1 MLLPSDVARL
11 VLGYLQQEK
20 LLTTCRTFIVESS
33 DLKEYAE
40 HCTGEGVVPACLL
53 SLFGKNLTTILNE
66 YIVMKT
72 KETTHDVPAMM
83 SSLWKKLDYT
93 LSQIRSMQNSSAFSV
108 HQRGRTR
115 SAIADMKKQKCLQPS
130 ASSNLGAS
138 CVLLQPGQLSSAPMT
153 ATQVFLKP
161 VATPSQAQTR
171 ANSAS
176 AHRTQAQGSSNN
188 TGDSLGLLSAVV
200 QERKLHSSAMS
211 PGKRKS
217 DSQKKK
223 AISSETQSSNSS
235 SEDSPTAEE
244 DSSPMEE
251 ESEPLEEL
259 IDGNFPQMVIENARE
274 KILSNKCLQE
284 KLAENINKFLGSDG
298 TVTQTPKQPDTGPT
312 IQESSIDELL
322 GLQQGEIHMTEEAIQ
337 EILEQTE
344 SDPAFQGLF
353 DMFDFGKTKGSKSA
367 PQGIL
372 AQSGGEENAMLVDE
386 ENLKALE
393 SYIGTKEM
401 SDGSQDRLSY
411 TGDHSEEAVCI
422 LKSGDNDVILEEHLK
437 MQSIIDGE
445 FQVVSE
451 TRIETDS
458 NQTRLDSQHLQHKTT
473 FESDP
478 DQVSALE
485 FNENQEDS
493 YQKQET
499 AASRIDAEM
508 ETGLLHQGVQNL
520 PELHYDQLD
529 NQQKSLSER
538 AECCSLPDNMLS
550 ENTDAKFLAPLH
562 AGHSEMLEKTNVVD
576 SDHLEDATKRVEQ
589 APQGSAFFPAPSPP
603 NPNSPTLSNFQEQNK
618 LADSITAPVA
628 SASNPTPT
636 ELQLEVVD
644 TSSSLPSEDQIVLA
658 ESCSEPPNQKS
669 ADSEVML
676 VEMQEPSSSTKPDA
690 DSLFLPSDNER
701 HTEMPVE
708 SQPTTPTA
716 CSVPPPE
723 PTGESSPGAKAAGSV
738 SSSGQ
743 AAEDDPS
750 SIVSLKIIIS
760 DDPFVSSETELN
772 NAVSSITGDNLPTII
787 LSSPAKSPTRMM
799 GPARCIV
806 TPEEAERTGESTLV
820 EQNLLIVRSQDSVVS
835 TLSVQ
840 NEECAVFSVSGAS
853 SAAKDGGFIQLVPG
867 ASTSFNGS
875 NSVYIATCM
884 TEPAALGTGV
894 TPSNLVMLPGSS
906 TSLTPQVPAAQQLRT
921 PPRTSGLFAMNPP
934 MSPNFSQGSAII
946 IASPVQ
952 PVLQGMVGM
961 IPVSIMG
968 QSGNAFSD
976 PSRQVLHMP
985 IQTSLGSGGVPKL
998 PLPPKSQKLPRSKSN
1013 AGKLKM
1019 DQSGSDSVNR
1029 PGSRMQRGGNS
1040 ERNACANL
1048 RKKLEAVAVDVT
1060 SSSPKQNETHRRVLY
1075 FDSALAETGGNPPA
1089 SQKERNESPVLSG
1102 NSHSGAPSSAKTQP
1116 SKRER
1121 ERTLPRILCKPDIT
1135 NRTTAVKEA
1144 QSERKASGL
1153 GLASDMLRKQTAN
1166 KENELERSVEKKS
1179 PNHEVASLS
1188 NGQQSIN
1195 LHVEKN
1201 GSPAQEPTKK
1211 QGLQVNANSKNSG
1224 VLTSKEPKKD
1234 SAKSPSQAHCLTSPL
1249 TKQAVELL
1257 HDIQKHSPAAKLP
1270 ENGDLPVPRTPGSG
1284 ERHSE
1289 DTFDIIRTPTC
1300 KRFSEDSATPR
1311 IMVPPA
1317 TPDLPACS
1325 PASETGSENSVSMAA
1340 HTLMILSRAAIA
1352 RTSTNTPLKDNTQ
1365 QFRSLRSAAKK
1376 RKQEEVL
1383 ECERNSRPAS
1393 KKDLTNFTVPIKKKK
1408 VKKKLPISF
1417 PAGMDVDKFLLSLH
1431 YDE

>member
-40 HCTGEGVVPACLL
+40 HCTGEGFVPACLL

-93 LSQIRSMQNSSAFSV
+93 LTQIRSMQNSSAFSV

-115 SAIADMKKQKCLQPS
+115 SAIADLKKQKCLQPPT
-130 ASSNLGAS
+130 SSTLGTS
-138 CVLLQPGQLSSAPMT
+138 CVSLLPGQLNSVPMT
-153 ATQVFLKP
+153 ATQVILKP
-161 VATPSQAQTR
+161 VATPSHDLIR
-171 ANSAS
+171 LSSAPVQLP
-176 AHRTQAQGSSNN
+176 QAQGSNNN
-188 TGDSLGLLSAVV
+188 TGDPLSLVSASV
-200 QERKLHSSAMS
+200 QERKLHSSVMS
-211 PGKRKS
+211 PGIRKS

-223 AISSETQSSNSS
+223 AMSSGTQSSNSS

-298 TVTQTPKQPDTGPT
+298 TVSQTPKQPDSGPT
-312 IQESSIDELL
+312 IQESSIDEFL

-353 DMFDFGKTKGSKSA
+353 DMFDFGKTKGSKNASH
-367 PQGIL
+367 GIL

-411 TGDHSEEAVCI
+411 TGDNSKEAACI
-422 LKSGDNDVILEEHLK
+422 LKSGGSDVILEEHLK

-445 FQVVSE
+445 FPGVSE
-451 TRIETDS
+451 VRTEPNLDEA
-458 NQTRLDSQHLQHKTT
+458 RLASQHLQHKTI
-473 FESDP
+473 FESEP
-478 DQVSALE
+478 DQVSAPE
-485 FNENQEDS
+485 FIVNNASS

-499 AASRIDAEM
+499 TASRIDTET
-508 ETGLLHQGVQNL
+508 ETGLLCQDAPNL
-520 PELHYDQLD
+520 PELQYDQLD
-529 NQQKSLSER
+529 TQQKSLSETT
-538 AECCSLPDNMLS
+538 ECCSLPDNILS
-550 ENTDAKFLAPLH
+550 EKTNAKLLSPLCS
-562 AGHSEMLEKTNVVD
+562 GHSEMLEGTNVAD
-576 SDHLEDATKRVEQ
+576 SDHFEDSNKSAEQ
-589 APQGSAFFPAPSPP
+589 VAQGSVFFPAPSQQSPH
-603 NPNSPTLSNFQEQNK
+603 SPTLSNFQDQNK
-618 LADSITAPVA
+618 LTDSVTAPVV
-628 SASNPTPT
+628 SAPDLT

-644 TSSSLPSEDQIVLA
+644 TSNSLHSEDQLVLE
-658 ESCSEPPNQKS
+658 ESCSKHQNQKP
-669 ADSEVML
+669 ADSEVIL
-676 VEMQEPSSSTKPDA
+676 VEMQEPSSSTKQDA
-690 DSLFLPSDNER
+690 DSLFVSSDNER
-701 HTEMPVE
+701 HTETPVE
-708 SQPTTPTA
+708 SNPTTSTA
-716 CSVPPPE
+716 CCSPLPE
-723 PTGESSPGAKAAGSV
+723 PAGESGTKTAGSV
-738 SSSGQ
+738 SSSSH
-743 AAEDDPS
+743 AADEDPS

-760 DDPFVSSETELN
+760 EDPFIASETELN
-772 NAVSSITGDNLPTII
+772 NAISSITGENLPTII
-787 LSSPAKSPTRMM
+787 LSSPAKSPARVT

-806 TPEEAERTGESTLV
+806 TPEEAERTGDSALV
-820 EQNLLIVRSQDSVVS
+820 EQNLLIVRPQDSVVS
-835 TLSVQ
+835 TLNVQ
-840 NEECAVFSVSGAS
+840 NEECALFSVAGAS
-853 SAAKDGGFIQLVPG
+853 NVAKDGGFIQLMPG
-867 ASTSFNGS
+867 ANTSFGS
-875 NSVYIATCM
+875 ANSVYIATCV
-884 TEPAALGTGV
+884 TEPAALSTGV
-894 TPSNLVMLPGSS
+894 TPSNLVVLPGHSA
-906 TSLTPQVPAAQQLRT
+906 SLTPQIPAAQPLRT
-921 PPRTSGLFAMNPP
+921 PPRTNNLFAMNPP

-985 IQTSLGSGGVPKL
+985 VPTSLGSGGVPKL
-998 PLPPKSQKLPRSKSN
+998 PLPPKSQKFPRSKSA

-1019 DQSGSDSVNR
+1019 DQSGSNTVSR
-1029 PGSRMQRGGNS
+1029 PGSRVQRAGNS
-1040 ERNACANL
+1040 EKNACANL
-1048 RKKLEAVAVDVT
+1048 RKKLEPVAVDTT
-1060 SSSPKQNETHRRVLY
+1060 SSNPKQNESHRRVLC
-1075 FDSALAETGGNPPA
+1075 FDTTLAETGGNPPVA
-1089 SQKERNESPVLSG
+1089 QKERTENSLLSG
-1102 NSHSGAPSSAKTQP
+1102 NSLSGVPSPAKTQP

-1135 NRTTAVKEA
+1135 NRSTATKEA
-1144 QSERKASGL
+1144 QSERKSSGP
-1153 GLASDMLRKQTAN
+1153 GLASDVLRKQTAN
-1166 KENELERSVEKKS
+1166 KENELERGVEKKS

-1195 LHVEKN
+1195 LHIEKN
-1201 GSPAQEPTKK
+1201 GSPTQELAKK

-1224 VLTSKEPKKD
+1224 VLTSKDPKKD
-1234 SAKSPSQAHCLTSPL
+1234 QTKSPSQAHCLTSPL
-1249 TKQAVELL
+1249 AKQAVELL
-1257 HDIQKHSPAAKLP
+1257 HDIQRHSPATKLP
-1270 ENGDLPVPRTPGSG
+1270 ENGDLPVPRTPSG
-1284 ERHSE
+1284 TGDRHSE

-1300 KRFSEDSATPR
+1300 KRYSEDSTTPR

-1365 QFRSLRSAAKK
+1365 QFRSLRSTAKK
-1376 RKQEEVL
+1376 RKQEDVV
-1383 ECERNSRPAS
+1383 ECEKNSRTAG
-1393 KKDLTNFTVPIKKKK
+1393 KKDLSNFTVPIKKKK

>member
-40 HCTGEGVVPACLL
+40 HCTGEGFVPACLL

-72 KETTHDVPAMM
+72 KETTHDVPVMM

-93 LSQIRSMQNSSAFSV
+93 LSQIRSMQNSNAFSV

-115 SAIADMKKQKCLQPS
+115 SAIADLKKQKCLQPS

-138 CVLLQPGQLSSAPMT
+138 CVSLQPVQLSTVPMT
-153 ATQVFLKP
+153 ATQVILKP
-161 VATPSQAQTR
+161 VATPSQAPTR
-171 ANSAS
+171 SSSAP
-176 AHRTQAQGSSNN
+176 ADQPPAQGSNN
-188 TGDSLGLLSAVV
+188 NRDSLSLVSAAV

-223 AISSETQSSNSS
+223 AISSGTQSSNSS

-298 TVTQTPKQPDTGPT
+298 TVSQTPKQPDSGPI
-312 IQESSIDELL
+312 IQEPSIDEFL

-353 DMFDFGKTKGSKSA
+353 DMFDFGKTKGSKNT
-367 PQGIL
+367 PHGIL
-372 AQSGGEENAMLVDE
+372 AQSGEEENAMLVDE

-393 SYIGTKEM
+393 SYIGAKEM

-411 TGDHSEEAVCI
+411 TGDHSKEAACI
-422 LKSGDNDVILEEHLK
+422 LKSGGNDVILEEHLK

-445 FQVVSE
+445 FQGVSE
-451 TRIETDS
+451 VRTETDS
-458 NQTRLDSQHLQHKTT
+458 DETRLDGQHKTT
-473 FESDP
+473 FESEP
-478 DQVSALE
+478 DQASAPEL
-485 FNENQEDS
+485 NVNNMGS
-493 YQKQET
+493 YQNHET
-499 AASRIDAEM
+499 AASRIDTET
-508 ETGLLHQGVQNL
+508 ETGLLHQDVQIL
-520 PELHYDQLD
+520 PELRYDQLD
-529 NQQKSLSER
+529 TQQKSLSER
-538 AECCSLPDNMLS
+538 TECCSLPDNILS
-550 ENTDAKFLAPLH
+550 
-562 AGHSEMLEKTNVVD
+562 EKTNAKLLSPLHSGHNETLERKNVAD
-576 SDHLEDATKRVEQ
+576 SDHSEDSNRIEVA
-589 APQGSAFFPAPSPP
+589 QGSAFFPAPSQQ
-603 NPNSPTLSNFQEQNK
+603 NPNSPTLSNFQDESK
-618 LADSITAPVA
+618 LTDSVAVPVA
-628 SASNPTPT
+628 SALDPAAT
-636 ELQLEVVD
+636 QLEVVD
-644 TSSSLPSEDQIVLA
+644 TSNGLHSEDQLVLE
-658 ESCSEPPNQKS
+658 ESCSKHQGQKS
-669 ADSEVML
+669 ADSEMIL
-676 VEMQEPSSSTKPDA
+676 IEMQEPSSSTKPDA
-690 DSLFLPSDNER
+690 DSLFLSSDSER
-701 HTEMPVE
+701 HTETPVE
-708 SQPTTPTA
+708 SNPTPSTA
-716 CSVPPPE
+716 CCLPLPE
-723 PTGESSPGAKAAGSV
+723 PAGESSLGTKTPGSV

-743 AAEDDPS
+743 AADEDPS
-750 SIVSLKIIIS
+750 GIVSLKIIIS
-760 DDPFVSSETELN
+760 EDPFISSDAELN
-772 NAVSSITGDNLPTII
+772 NAISSITGENLPTII
-787 LSSPAKSPTRMM
+787 LSSPAKSPARVT

-806 TPEEAERTGESTLV
+806 TPEEAERTGDSALV

-835 TLSVQ
+835 TLNVQ
-840 NEECAVFSVSGAS
+840 NEECAVFSVAGAS
-853 SAAKDGGFIQLVPG
+853 NVAKDGGFIQLMPG
-867 ASTSFNGS
+867 ANTSFGSS
-875 NSVYIATCM
+875 NSVYFATCV
-884 TEPAALGTGV
+884 TEPAALGTSV
-894 TPSNLVMLPGSS
+894 TPSNLVVLPGSS
-906 TSLTPQVPAAQQLRT
+906 TSLTPPVPTAQQLRT
-921 PPRTSGLFAMNPP
+921 PPRTNNLFAMNPP

-985 IQTSLGSGGVPKL
+985 VQASLGSGGVPKL
-998 PLPPKSQKLPRSKSN
+998 PLPPKSQKFPRSKSN

-1019 DQSGSDSVNR
+1019 DQSGLDSVNR
-1029 PGSRMQRGGNS
+1029 PGSRVQRAGNS

-1048 RKKLEAVAVDVT
+1048 RKKLEAVAVDTT
-1060 SSSPKQNETHRRVLY
+1060 SSDPKQNESHRRVLC
-1075 FDSALAETGGNPPA
+1075 FDSTPAETGGNPQA
-1089 SQKERNESPVLSG
+1089 SQRERNENSSLSG
-1102 NSHSGAPSSAKTQP
+1102 NSPRGPPSSAKTQP
-1116 SKRER
+1116 GKRER
-1121 ERTLPRILCKPDIT
+1121 ERTLPRILCKPDIAH
-1135 NRTTAVKEA
+1135 RSTAAKEA
-1144 QSERKASGL
+1144 QSERKSSGP
-1153 GLASDMLRKQTAN
+1153 GLASDVLRKQTAN
-1166 KENELERSVEKKS
+1166 KENELERGVEKKNS
-1179 PNHEVASLS
+1179 NHEVASLS

-1195 LHVEKN
+1195 LHMEKS
-1201 GSPAQEPTKK
+1201 GSPAQEPAKK

-1234 SAKSPSQAHCLTSPL
+1234 QTKSPSQAHCLTSPL

-1257 HDIQKHSPAAKLP
+1257 HDIQRHSPATKLP
-1270 ENGDLPVPRTPGSG
+1270 ENGDLPVPRTPSG
-1284 ERHSE
+1284 TGDRHSE
-1289 DTFDIIRTPTC
+1289 DTFDVIRTPTC
-1300 KRFSEDSATPR
+1300 KRYSEDSTTPR
-1311 IMVPPA
+1311 IMVPPV

-1365 QFRSLRSAAKK
+1365 QFRSLRSTAKK
-1376 RKQEEVL
+1376 RKQEDVV
-1383 ECERNSRPAS
+1383 ECERNSRTAS
-1393 KKDLTNFTVPIKKKK
+1393 KNDLPNFTVPIKKKK
-1408 VKKKLPISF
+1408 VKQKKLPISF